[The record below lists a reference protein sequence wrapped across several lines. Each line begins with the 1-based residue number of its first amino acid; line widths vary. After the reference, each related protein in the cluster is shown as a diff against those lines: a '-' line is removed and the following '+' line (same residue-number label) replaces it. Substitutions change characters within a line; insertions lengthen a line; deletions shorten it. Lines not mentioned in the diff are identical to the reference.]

1 MAGKTLVRPENR
13 GVPANFPKVCWHNS
27 KKSYI
32 WFFGVMSAKYL
43 EIPCDRPFPGRTNVF
58 PAILSL
64 QMLGLFM
71 NTKFFQKIFGARRA
85 RAKLQALA
93 KRAYFSSVAKSGRN
107 KNFFLQKCGE
117 WQQKNIWTDRNF
129 CKILLATRIWYYVK
143 KEGPRWCQ
151 HARILQ
157 YFMFML
163 LYVHQSF
170 FEIWRWLIYGKTSIF
185 DGECDE
191 TKN

>member
-1 MAGKTLVRPENR
+1 MFSGHSDFTDVEPLYE
-13 GVPANFPKVCWHNS
+13 F
-27 KKSYI
+27 
-32 WFFGVMSAKYL
+32 
-43 EIPCDRPFPGRTNVF
+43 
-58 PAILSL
+58 
-64 QMLGLFM
+64 
-71 NTKFFQKIFGARRA
+71 KFFSKNFWRAARA
-85 RAKLQALA
+85 REITSPRKTSIFFECCKKWPQQKKLFAEMWRMAK
-93 KRAYFSSVAKSGRN
+93 
-107 KNFFLQKCGE
+107 
-117 WQQKNIWTDRNF
+117 KNIWTDRNF

-170 FEIWRWLIYGKTSIF
+170 LEIWRWLIYGKTSIF

>member
-1 MAGKTLVRPENR
+1 
-13 GVPANFPKVCWHNS
+13 
-27 KKSYI
+27 
-32 WFFGVMSAKYL
+32 MSAHYSTLRCYL
-43 EIPCDRPFPGRTNVF
+43 PFSGRTNSF
-58 PAILSL
+58 PAVLIL
-64 QMLGLFM
+64 QMLSPFM
-71 NTKFFQKIFGARRA
+71 NSKFFSKNIWRAA
-85 RAKLQALA
+85 RAKLRTLE

-107 KNFFLQKCGE
+107 KKTFLQKCGE
-117 WQQKNIWTDRNF
+117 WQKKNIWTDRNF

>member
-1 MAGKTLVRPENR
+1 
-13 GVPANFPKVCWHNS
+13 
-27 KKSYI
+27 
-32 WFFGVMSAKYL
+32 MSAHYL
-43 EIPCDRPFPGRTNVF
+43 EMAWNLPFSGRTKVF
-58 PAILSL
+58 SAILLL
-64 QMLGLFM
+64 QILSPFIKS
-71 NTKFFQKIFGARRA
+71 KFFQKIFGARRA
-85 RAKLQALA
+85 RAKLRALE
-93 KRAYFSSVAKSGRN
+93 KRASFSSVAKSGRN
-107 KNFFLQKCGE
+107 KKTFLQKCGE
-117 WQQKNIWTDRNF
+117 WQKKNIWTDKNF

-185 DGECDE
+185 DGECDRT
-191 TKN
+191 TKLSESFKY